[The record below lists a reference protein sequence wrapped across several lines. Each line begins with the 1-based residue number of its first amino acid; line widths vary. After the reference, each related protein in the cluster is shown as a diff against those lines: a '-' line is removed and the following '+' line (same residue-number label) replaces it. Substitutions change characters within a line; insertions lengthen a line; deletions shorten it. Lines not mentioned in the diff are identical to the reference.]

1 MSLLGCQCGVEM
13 LTKMGDYDTGIG
25 DFKLN
30 LHIGIGAGKI
40 AGMHVGGTQGRLEF
54 LIAGDPIDQAS
65 SHDIPPLVPIAKCCV

>member
-25 DFKLN
+25 DYKLN

-54 LIAGDPIDQAS
+54 LIAGDPIDQVRHTGS
-65 SHDIPPLVPIAKCCV
+65 INVKNIF